1 MTRFQC
7 LHPCIF
13 WQNHFLPFLS
23 QKLKDEIKQLRR
35 ELVSNSKQKKDEEQ
49 SKVNEEV
56 KKTEELE
63 VVQRY
68 KEDVDKYVHL
78 KRKKLM
84 NEKES
89 KTLELLN
96 SFRERLFN
104 AKQSVDRAQPAADE
118 APNPSE
124 NDSLNSI
131 LTHKLELD
139 EEVQQKVIDEIT
151 SDFFRFRKKAVG
163 WINHNSISSLC
174 CFFSKVID
182 ANIADNERFSIFDPR
197 NTLNV
202 RKREIS
208 KEIIKDRKK
217 HAKHY

>member
-1 MTRFQC
+1 VTRFQC

-163 WINHNSISSLC
+163 
-174 CFFSKVID
+174 
-182 ANIADNERFSIFDPR
+182 
-197 NTLNV
+197 
-202 RKREIS
+202 
-208 KEIIKDRKK
+208 
-217 HAKHY
+217 